1 MSLEPSL
8 SQIRTKKKKQFI
20 PPKDNVI
27 MSTTSPHNRMST
39 KSSAKFDNGVRSGEN
54 TSKMAPG
61 VAVTSM
67 RESKK
72 SPRAK
77 TFVNDSA
84 NEVDTMTRKDTDYR
98 TH

>member
-1 MSLEPSL
+1 
-8 SQIRTKKKKQFI
+8 
-20 PPKDNVI
+20 
-27 MSTTSPHNRMST
+27 MST
-39 KSSAKFDNGVRSGEN
+39 KASAKFDYGVRSGEE
-54 TSKMAPG
+54 TSYKAPG

-72 SPRAK
+72 SPR
-77 TFVNDSA
+77 TTSFVNDSA

>member
-1 MSLEPSL
+1 MSN
-8 SQIRTKKKKQFI
+8 KA
-20 PPKDNVI
+20 
-27 MSTTSPHNRMST
+27 
-39 KSSAKFDNGVRSGEN
+39 SAKFDYGVRSGEE
-54 TSKMAPG
+54 TSNKAPG

-72 SPRAK
+72 SPR
-77 TFVNDSA
+77 TTSFVNDSA